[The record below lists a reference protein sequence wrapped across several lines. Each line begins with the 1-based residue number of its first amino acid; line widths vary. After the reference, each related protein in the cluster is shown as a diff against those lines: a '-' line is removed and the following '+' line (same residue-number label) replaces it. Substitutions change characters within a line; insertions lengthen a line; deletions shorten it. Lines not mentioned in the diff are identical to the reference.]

1 MLELK
6 AMCDRWR
13 NGKETGAF
21 KGMLLAVKVSANSTA
36 VHVNQLEHARVA
48 VNSDVPVEKART
60 GLDILDMEKLGIFE
74 RGCLAVE

>member
-1 MLELK
+1 
-6 AMCDRWR
+6 
-13 NGKETGAF
+13 
-21 KGMLLAVKVSANSTA
+21 
-36 VHVNQLEHARVA
+36 VA